1 MDEGF
6 VDKTEVVIALVRE
19 DGDYEI
25 LGETSG
31 FRVSPDCEY
40 VDAVTT
46 SVRNAV
52 DHAMRAMQR
61 RDGVWRALLATL
73 PCIHVN
79 TLGDTFSPVSDEDW
93 SYQTEFPIRIYL
105 QKVD

>member
-1 MDEGF
+1 MDEGI

-19 DGDYEI
+19 DGEYDI
-25 LGETSG
+25 LGDTSG
-31 FRVSPDCEY
+31 FRLSPSCEY

-52 DHAMRAMQR
+52 DYAVRAMQR
-61 RDGVWRALLATL
+61 RDGVWRAMLATL

-79 TLGDTFSPVSDEDW
+79 TLGDTFTPASDEDW

-105 QKVD
+105 QKVE

>member
-1 MDEGF
+1 MNEEITDT
-6 VDKTEVVIALVRE
+6 TEVVIALVHE
-19 DGDYEI
+19 DGEYEI
-25 LGETSG
+25 LGDTSG
-31 FRVSPDCEY
+31 FRLSPSCEY
-40 VDAVTT
+40 VDSVTT

-52 DHAMRAMQR
+52 NFATRAMQR

-79 TLGDTFSPVSDEDW
+79 TLGDTFTPASEDNW

-105 QKVD
+105 QKVE